1 MGSFEK
7 NCREAVSFIMIRVWL
22 LLGLCAVL
30 ASGRHYHYEQS
41 RRFIQP
47 QAEPHPEPHSEPHY
61 PHPEPHSEPH
71 YPHSETNS
79 VRHYPHPEPHSEP
92 HYPYP
97 EPHSEPHYPY
107 PEPHSEPHYP
117 HPEPHSEPEP
127 YPEPEA
133 YPEPHAEPY
142 QIVYHYPQARPSYYP
157 QPYAEPYPEPEPYQQ
172 MQPVNH
178 MQPVFNQMQPVF
190 NQMQPVYN
198 QQPAQYHQRLVYTS
212 APVYRQLVRLV
223 SSHTPQRLSYPT
235 YPTQYIPGRTGR
247 FIIPFPD
254 PMQPIQFLNDMH
266 SNTKRNGR
274 LFFPFPYM
282 NPMQPLHIDLNNE
295 QADTIVSYV
304 QSYTDPFLGTDGA
317 DIGIDGDEGGSEE
330 EH

>member
-7 NCREAVSFIMIRVWL
+7 NSREAVSFIMIRVWL

-61 PHPEPHSEPH
+61 PHPEPHSE
-71 YPHSETNS
+71 
-79 VRHYPHPEPHSEP
+79 RHYPH
-92 HYPYP
+92 P

-142 QIVYHYPQARPSYYP
+142 QIFYHYPQARPSYYP

-254 PMQPIQFLNDMH
+254 PMQPLQFLNDMH

-282 NPMQPLHIDLNNE
+282 NPMPLHIDLNNE
-295 QADTIVSYV
+295 QADTIVSY
-304 QSYTDPFLGTDGA
+304 
-317 DIGIDGDEGGSEE
+317 
-330 EH
+330 

>member
-1 MGSFEK
+1 MGSFK
-7 NCREAVSFIMIRVWL
+7 KISREAVSFIMIRVWL

-61 PHPEPHSEPH
+61 PHPEPHSE
-71 YPHSETNS
+71 
-79 VRHYPHPEPHSEP
+79 RHYPHPESHSGP

-107 PEPHSEPHYP
+107 
-117 HPEPHSEPEP
+117 PEPHSEPEP

-157 QPYAEPYPEPEPYQQ
+157 QPYAEPYPEQEPYQQ

-178 MQPVFNQMQPVF
+178 MQPVYNQMQPVF
-190 NQMQPVYN
+190 NQLQPVYH
-198 QQPAQYHQRLVYTS
+198 QQPAQYYQRPVYTS

>member
-7 NCREAVSFIMIRVWL
+7 ISREAVSFIMIRVWL

-47 QAEPHPEPHSEPHY
+47 QAELHPEPHSEPHY
-61 PHPEPHSEPH
+61 PH
-71 YPHSETNS
+71 
-79 VRHYPHPEPHSEP
+79 
-92 HYPYP
+92 P

-172 MQPVNH
+172 MQPVNQ
-178 MQPVFNQMQPVF
+178 MQPVYNQMQPVF
-190 NQMQPVYN
+190 NQLQTVYN

>member
-1 MGSFEK
+1 MVEK
-7 NCREAVSFIMIRVWL
+7 ISREAVSFIMIRVWL

-71 YPHSETNS
+71 YP
-79 VRHYPHPEPHSEP
+79 
-92 HYPYP
+92 
-97 EPHSEPHYPY
+97 Y

-117 HPEPHSEPEP
+117 HTEPHS
-127 YPEPEA
+127 
-133 YPEPHAEPY
+133 EPY

-172 MQPVNH
+172 MQPVN
-178 MQPVFNQMQPVF
+178 

-235 YPTQYIPGRTGR
+235 YPTQYISGRTGR

>member
-1 MGSFEK
+1 MVEK
-7 NCREAVSFIMIRVWL
+7 ISREAVSFIMIRVWL

-47 QAEPHPEPHSEPHY
+47 QAEPHPEPHSEPHS
-61 PHPEPHSEPH
+61 ETHSEPH
-71 YPHSETNS
+71 YPH
-79 VRHYPHPEPHSEP
+79 
-92 HYPYP
+92 P

>member
-1 MGSFEK
+1 MVEK
-7 NCREAVSFIMIRVWL
+7 ISREAVSFIMIRVWL

-79 VRHYPHPEPHSEP
+79 LRHYPH
-92 HYPYP
+92 P

-172 MQPVNH
+172 MQPVNQ
-178 MQPVFNQMQPVF
+178 MQPVYNQMQPVF
-190 NQMQPVYN
+190 NQLQTVYH
-198 QQPAQYHQRLVYTS
+198 QQPAQYYQRPVYTS

-247 FIIPFPD
+247 FIIPLLNPL
-254 PMQPIQFLNDMH
+254 QPLQYLNDMY

-274 LFFPFPYM
+274 FIFPFPYM
-282 NPMQPLHIDLNNE
+282 NPTQPLQFDLNNE
-295 QADTIVSYV
+295 QANTIVNYV
-304 QSYTDPFLGTDGA
+304 QSFADPFLGTDGA

>member
-1 MGSFEK
+1 MGVSFEK

-47 QAEPHPEPHSEPHY
+47 QAEPHGEPHPEPHSEPHY
-61 PHPEPHSEPH
+61 PHTEPHSEPH

-92 HYPYP
+92 HYP
-97 EPHSEPHYPY
+97 
-107 PEPHSEPHYP
+107 

-133 YPEPHAEPY
+133 YPEPH
-142 QIVYHYPQARPSYYP
+142 
-157 QPYAEPYPEPEPYQQ
+157 AEPYPEPEPYQQ

-198 QQPAQYHQRLVYTS
+198 QQPAQYHQRLVYNS

-274 LFFPFPYM
+274 FIFPFPYM
-282 NPMQPLHIDLNNE
+282 NPTQPLQFDLNNE
-295 QADTIVSYV
+295 QADTIVNYV
-304 QSYTDPFLGTDGA
+304 QSFADPFLGTDGA

>member
-7 NCREAVSFIMIRVWL
+7 NSREAVSFIMIRVWL

-97 EPHSEPHYPY
+97 EPHSEP
-107 PEPHSEPHYP
+107 
-117 HPEPHSEPEP
+117 EP

-157 QPYAEPYPEPEPYQQ
+157 QPYPEPYPEPEPYQQ

-178 MQPVFNQMQPVF
+178 MQPVFNQLQPVF

-254 PMQPIQFLNDMH
+254 PMQPLQFLNDMH

>member
-1 MGSFEK
+1 
-7 NCREAVSFIMIRVWL
+7 
-22 LLGLCAVL
+22 
-30 ASGRHYHYEQS
+30 
-41 RRFIQP
+41 
-47 QAEPHPEPHSEPHY
+47 
-61 PHPEPHSEPH
+61 
-71 YPHSETNS
+71 
-79 VRHYPHPEPHSEP
+79 
-92 HYPYP
+92 
-97 EPHSEPHYPY
+97 
-107 PEPHSEPHYP
+107 
-117 HPEPHSEPEP
+117 
-127 YPEPEA
+127 
-133 YPEPHAEPY
+133 
-142 QIVYHYPQARPSYYP
+142 
-157 QPYAEPYPEPEPYQQ
+157 
-172 MQPVNH
+172 MQPVFNQ

-295 QADTIVSYV
+295 QANTIVNYV
-304 QSYTDPFLGTDGA
+304 QSYADPFLGTDGA

>member
-7 NCREAVSFIMIRVWL
+7 NSREAVSFIMIRVWL

-47 QAEPHPEPHSEPHY
+47 QAEPHPEPHSEPH
-61 PHPEPHSEPH
+61 SE
-71 YPHSETNS
+71 
-79 VRHYPHPEPHSEP
+79 RHYPHPEPNSEP
-92 HYPYP
+92 HYPHP

-127 YPEPEA
+127 YPEPE
-133 YPEPHAEPY
+133 
-142 QIVYHYPQARPSYYP
+142 
-157 QPYAEPYPEPEPYQQ
+157 PYQQ

-178 MQPVFNQMQPVF
+178 MQPVFNQLQPVF

>member
-1 MGSFEK
+1 MGNAEYMGSFEK
-7 NCREAVSFIMIRVWL
+7 NWRKAVSFIMIRVWL
-22 LLGLCAVL
+22 LLGLGAVL

-47 QAEPHPEPHSEPHY
+47 QAEPHPEPHSEPH
-61 PHPEPHSEPH
+61 SEPH

-79 VRHYPHPEPHSEP
+79 VR
-92 HYPYP
+92 
-97 EPHSEPHYPY
+97 HYPY

-172 MQPVNH
+172 MQPVNQ
-178 MQPVFNQMQPVF
+178 MQPVYNQMQPVF
-190 NQMQPVYN
+190 NQLQTVYH
-198 QQPAQYHQRLVYTS
+198 QQPAQYYQRPVYTS

>member
-7 NCREAVSFIMIRVWL
+7 NSREAVSFIMIRVWL

-97 EPHSEPHYPY
+97 EPHSEPHYP
-107 PEPHSEPHYP
+107 

-127 YPEPEA
+127 YPEPEV

-178 MQPVFNQMQPVF
+178 MQPVFNQLQPVF

-247 FIIPFPD
+247 LFI
-254 PMQPIQFLNDMH
+254 
-266 SNTKRNGR
+266 
-274 LFFPFPYM
+274 PFPYM

>member
-1 MGSFEK
+1 MVEK
-7 NCREAVSFIMIRVWL
+7 ISREAVSFIMIRVWL

-61 PHPEPHSEPH
+61 PHPEPHYPH
-71 YPHSETNS
+71 PEPHSEP
-79 VRHYPHPEPHSEP
+79 HYPHPEPHSEP
-92 HYPYP
+92 HYPY
-97 EPHSEPHYPY
+97 
-107 PEPHSEPHYP
+107 
-117 HPEPHSEPEP
+117 PEPHSEPEP

-254 PMQPIQFLNDMH
+254 PMQPIQFLNDMY

-274 LFFPFPYM
+274 LFFPFPYV
-282 NPMQPLHIDLNNE
+282 NPM
-295 QADTIVSYV
+295 
-304 QSYTDPFLGTDGA
+304 
-317 DIGIDGDEGGSEE
+317 
-330 EH
+330 

>member
-7 NCREAVSFIMIRVWL
+7 NSRETVSFIMIRVWL

-79 VRHYPHPEPHSEP
+79 VRHYPHPEPN
-92 HYPYP
+92 
-97 EPHSEPHYPY
+97 
-107 PEPHSEPHYP
+107 SEPHYP

-254 PMQPIQFLNDMH
+254 PMQPLQYLNDMY

-274 LFFPFPYM
+274 LFFPFPYV

>member
-1 MGSFEK
+1 MVEK
-7 NCREAVSFIMIRVWL
+7 ISREAVSFIMIRVWL

-47 QAEPHPEPHSEPHY
+47 QAEPHPEPHSEPHS
-61 PHPEPHSEPH
+61 ETHSEPH
-71 YPHSETNS
+71 YPH
-79 VRHYPHPEPHSEP
+79 
-92 HYPYP
+92 P

-172 MQPVNH
+172 MQPVI
-178 MQPVFNQMQPVF
+178 NQLQT
-190 NQMQPVYN
+190 VYH
-198 QQPAQYHQRLVYTS
+198 QQPAQYYQRPVYTS

>member
-1 MGSFEK
+1 MGSFFEK
-7 NCREAVSFIMIRVWL
+7 NSREAVSFIMIRVWL

-61 PHPEPHSEPH
+61 PHPEPHP
-71 YPHSETNS
+71 
-79 VRHYPHPEPHSEP
+79 
-92 HYPYP
+92 
-97 EPHSEPHYPY
+97 EPHYPY

-172 MQPVNH
+172 MQPVN
-178 MQPVFNQMQPVF
+178 QMQPVF

-198 QQPAQYHQRLVYTS
+198 QQPAQYHQRPVYTS

-223 SSHTPQRLSYPT
+223 SSHTPGRQTYPFQVGNPT
-235 YPTQYIPGRTGR
+235 YPTDRTGR
-247 FIIPFPD
+247 FIIPLFNPFTN
-254 PMQPIQFLNDMH
+254 PVQQLLSNH
-266 SNTKRNGR
+266 QSNT
-274 LFFPFPYM
+274 
-282 NPMQPLHIDLNNE
+282 D
-295 QADTIVSYV
+295 
-304 QSYTDPFLGTDGA
+304 
-317 DIGIDGDEGGSEE
+317 
-330 EH
+330 

>member
-7 NCREAVSFIMIRVWL
+7 NSREAVSFIMIRVWL

-61 PHPEPHSEPH
+61 PHPEPHSE
-71 YPHSETNS
+71 
-79 VRHYPHPEPHSEP
+79 RHYPH
-92 HYPYP
+92 P

-157 QPYAEPYPEPEPYQQ
+157 QPYAEPYSEPEPYQQ

>member
-47 QAEPHPEPHSEPHY
+47 QAEPHPEPHSEPHSEPHY
-61 PHPEPHSEPH
+61 PHPEHHSEPH
-71 YPHSETNS
+71 YPH
-79 VRHYPHPEPHSEP
+79 
-92 HYPYP
+92 P

-142 QIVYHYPQARPSYYP
+142 QI
-157 QPYAEPYPEPEPYQQ
+157 AEPYPEPEPYQQ

-235 YPTQYIPGRTGR
+235 YPTQYISGRTGR

>member
-7 NCREAVSFIMIRVWL
+7 NSREAVSFIMIRVWL

-61 PHPEPHSEPH
+61 PHPEPHSE
-71 YPHSETNS
+71 
-79 VRHYPHPEPHSEP
+79 RHYPH
-92 HYPYP
+92 P

-223 SSHTPQRLSYPT
+223 SSHTPLRLSYPT

>member
-1 MGSFEK
+1 MVEK
-7 NCREAVSFIMIRVWL
+7 ISREAVSFIMIRVWL

-71 YPHSETNS
+71 YP
-79 VRHYPHPEPHSEP
+79 
-92 HYPYP
+92 
-97 EPHSEPHYPY
+97 Y

-117 HPEPHSEPEP
+117 HPEPHS
-127 YPEPEA
+127 EPEA

-172 MQPVNH
+172 MQPVNQ
-178 MQPVFNQMQPVF
+178 MQPVYNQMQPVF
-190 NQMQPVYN
+190 NQMQPVYH

-254 PMQPIQFLNDMH
+254 PMQHIQFLNDMH

-274 LFFPFPYM
+274 LFFPFPYI

>member
-7 NCREAVSFIMIRVWL
+7 NSREAVSFIMIRVWL

-47 QAEPHPEPHSEPHY
+47 QAEPHPEPHSEPH
-61 PHPEPHSEPH
+61 SEPH
-71 YPHSETNS
+71 YPHPETNS
-79 VRHYPHPEPHSEP
+79 VRHYPHPEPNSEPHYPHPEPHSEP

-97 EPHSEPHYPY
+97 EPHSEPHYP
-107 PEPHSEPHYP
+107 H
-117 HPEPHSEPEP
+117 
-127 YPEPEA
+127 
-133 YPEPHAEPY
+133 PEPHAEPY

-190 NQMQPVYN
+190 NQ
-198 QQPAQYHQRLVYTS
+198 QPAQYHQRLAYTS

>member
-1 MGSFEK
+1 MGNAEYMGSFK
-7 NCREAVSFIMIRVWL
+7 KISREAVSFIMIRVWL

-61 PHPEPHSEPH
+61 PHPEPHSEP
-71 YPHSETNS
+71 
-79 VRHYPHPEPHSEP
+79 
-92 HYPYP
+92 
-97 EPHSEPHYPY
+97 
-107 PEPHSEPHYP
+107 
-117 HPEPHSEPEP
+117 EP

-142 QIVYHYPQARPSYYP
+142 QIIYHYPQARPSYYP

-172 MQPVNH
+172 MQPVNQ
-178 MQPVFNQMQPVF
+178 MQPVYNQMQPVF
-190 NQMQPVYN
+190 NRMQPVYN

-295 QADTIVSYV
+295 QA
-304 QSYTDPFLGTDGA
+304 
-317 DIGIDGDEGGSEE
+317 
-330 EH
+330 

>member
-7 NCREAVSFIMIRVWL
+7 NSREAVSFIMIRVWL

-71 YPHSETNS
+71 YPH
-79 VRHYPHPEPHSEP
+79 
-92 HYPYP
+92 
-97 EPHSEPHYPY
+97 
-107 PEPHSEPHYP
+107 
-117 HPEPHSEPEP
+117 PEPHSEPEP

-142 QIVYHYPQARPSYYP
+142 QIIYHYPQARPSYYP

-178 MQPVFNQMQPVF
+178 MQPVFNQLQPVF